1 MGGLKEDL
9 EEQLGHTVDLLSR
22 PAVERSRNAY
32 RRRAILA
39 APVTVYA
46 Q

>member
-1 MGGLKEDL
+1 MGGLKEDI

-22 PAVERSRNAY
+22 PAVERSRNPY
-32 RRRAILA
+32 RRRSILA
-39 APVTVYA
+39 DPITVYA